1 MAFLLSH
8 IGLDLER
15 VSAIDGAKLQ
25 FPIDDFDERGLRHRR
40 RPNPYETGC
49 FLGHAE
55 LVIRRFQRSSTVE
68 FTRSFQF
75 LCGHEAADAHTG
87 PLVFVG

>member
-55 LVIRRFQRSSTVE
+55 LVIRPFSTKLHGRIHAVI
-68 FTRSFQF
+68 S
-75 LCGHEAADAHTG
+75 
-87 PLVFVG
+87 VFVRA